1 MHGHDLLGQGL
12 RKEIGYGEETKV
24 WLDNWILDPIPR
36 PPTYNP
42 EAVSSNSSDPEVSR
56 WIQLAPSAVLVHKVL
71 TICCSTALEQKK
83 SGNSPCKNRGLDL
96 NLRLSFPWILW
107 HVWKARNLF
116 LFEHVRM
123 STAEILS
130 KALEEAAI
138 WLNLHNLDQGTAPP
152 APVIDPSPQ
161 AWRKPLAGMVKC
173 NVGCSWTE
181 VSNTCGGGWIVRDSD
196 GKALC
201 HSRRMFGGISSC
213 LQAEEVTF
221 SWALAAMQD
230 IKETTSDNGNPLP
243 PPPAPVIDPS
253 PQAWRK
259 PLAGMVKCNVGCS
272 WTEVSNSCGG
282 AWIVRESDGK
292 ALCHSRRMFG
302 GISSCL
308 QAEQV
313 TFSWALAMM
322 QDLKETTSD
331 NGNLLPHD
339 T

>member
-1 MHGHDLLGQGL
+1 MTPSLGTNSCKKFKRARIRLQVHFPLWKKKLWRTL
-12 RKEIGYGEETKV
+12 RKTKTSPKLRHFL
-24 WLDNWILDPIPR
+24 WRSLSGAL
-36 PPTYNP
+36 
-42 EAVSSNSSDPEVSR
+42 AVKQQLRHEVSR
-56 WIQLAPSAVLVHKVL
+56 WIQLAPSAVLVQKVL

-83 SGNSPCKNRGLDL
+83 SGNSPWYNYHLQASLNSVFLNMHYLFACSKNRGLDL

-116 LFEHVRM
+116 LFEHARM
-123 STAEILS
+123 SAAKILS

-152 APVIDPSPQ
+152 APVIAPSPQ
-161 AWRKPLAGMVKC
+161 AGRKPLAGMVKC

-181 VSNTCGGGWIVRDSD
+181 ASNTCGGEWIVRDSD

-201 HSRRMFGGISSC
+201 HSRRMFGGIS
-213 LQAEEVTF
+213 A
-221 SWALAAMQD
+221 
-230 IKETTSDNGNPLP
+230 
-243 PPPAPVIDPS
+243 
-253 PQAWRK
+253 
-259 PLAGMVKCNVGCS
+259 
-272 WTEVSNSCGG
+272 
-282 AWIVRESDGK
+282 
-292 ALCHSRRMFG
+292 
-302 GISSCL
+302 CL

-313 TFSWALAMM
+313 TFLWALAAM